1 MKHSELNTE
10 LRGYFENGDIP
21 TEDEFRKLIDAATD
35 NRTTFSLVAH
45 IFGMIVDCAV
55 TEPLADLNED
65 LAEALAQYQLTV
77 GESVLLYLQDNQSEN
92 GVYKFGYRQEDSG
105 VIATLTKQAIDEF
118 DGMLVKA
125 NRSKDN
131 DASFYHYVSNEA
143 GQNLQWEK
151 VENFDV
157 PDYYASSF
165 RNARFPESVDLT
177 QGGMSTNSV
186 LTAGRIV
193 GNGYD
198 ISNLNNASLPSQVDL
213 TVIADDSKVKAKYF
227 EGSGSLLTSLNAN
240 ELKGGQVPSDMLDFA
255 QITDIRD
262 GSSEKVLNADHGQWL
277 NQKVDRVA
285 NPLLSPVNVVCVETE
300 ADIDLSSAPNQ
311 IDGVT
316 LQSGDL
322 VLLTAQSNAAENRIW
337 QYEANAKLVEPDSAH
352 AILLRHGYAVEIQ
365 KGARH
370 QHKVFVLL
378 SRFENADGEIDN
390 GWQPSAQITLAGMGI
405 QVTNNQHAADI
416 ASSADVESERAYKL
430 LDAALFKQKLTA
442 SEQGITADYT
452 TKINEQKDRID
463 SILHA
468 SDADA
473 DSFKEIVDLI
483 NSIDTES
490 DAAFAT
496 YVLEND
502 ARSQKIEE
510 DLDGEIT
517 TRQQQVA
524 GLQSS
529 IQLEV
534 STRTAESA
542 NRYTKAESDQRF
554 LKSLNTKLVGQVD
567 ITEATFNGDMN
578 VTGAITATNDVTAYS
593 DERLK
598 SDIKNIEN
606 ALDIVNKLDGVT
618 FERVDFDDSR
628 RYTGLVAQQVKGVFP
643 EAVHQDGEYYSVAY
657 GNLVG
662 LLVESIK
669 ELNGKVAS
677 LQSKLVTLDSK

>member
-21 TEDEFRKLIDAATD
+21 TEDEFRKLIDASTD

-45 IFGMIVDCAV
+45 IFGMVVDCAI
-55 TEPLADLNED
+55 TEPLADLSED
-65 LAEALAQYQLTV
+65 LAEVLAQYQLV
-77 GESVLLYLQDNQSEN
+77 SGESVLLYLQDNPQEN
-92 GVYKFGYRQEDSG
+92 GVYTFGYSHGEGG
-105 VIATLTKQAIDEF
+105 VVATLTKQVIDEF
-118 DGMLVKA
+118 DGMLIKA

-131 DASFYHYVSNEA
+131 DASYYHYVTAPEEQS
-143 GQNLQWEK
+143 LQWEK

-157 PDYYASSF
+157 PDFYASSF
-165 RNARFPESVDLT
+165 RNARFPEVVDLT
-177 QGGMSTNSV
+177 QGGMAASSV

-193 GNGYD
+193 GNGND
-198 ISNLNNASLPSQVDL
+198 ITNLNNASLPAHIDL

-227 EGSGSLLTSLNAN
+227 EGNGNLLTSLNAN
-240 ELKGGQVPSDMLDFA
+240 ELKGGQVPPDMLDFA
-255 QITDIRD
+255 EISDMRD
-262 GSSEKVLNADHGQWL
+262 GSSVKVLNADHGQWL
-277 NQKVDRVA
+277 DQKMDRVA
-285 NPLLSPVNVVCVETE
+285 NPLLSEATIVCVETE
-300 ADIDLSSAPNQ
+300 ANIDLSAAPSQ
-311 IDGVT
+311 IDGIT
-316 LQSGDL
+316 LQAGDL
-322 VLLTAQSNAAENRIW
+322 VLLTAQSNAAENCIW
-337 QYEANAKLVEPDSAH
+337 QYEANAKFVEPDPAH
-352 AILLRHGYAVEIQ
+352 AIILRHGYAVEIHE
-365 KGARH
+365 GARH

-390 GWQPSAQITLAGMGI
+390 QWQATAQITLAGMGI

-416 ASSADVESERAYKL
+416 ATSADVEAERVHKL
-430 LDAALFKQKLTA
+430 LDAALFKQKLNA
-442 SEQGITADYT
+442 SEQGLTADYT
-452 TKINEQKDRID
+452 AKINEQKDRID

-529 IQLEV
+529 LQLEV
-534 STRTAESA
+534 STRIAEST

-554 LKSLNTKLVGQVD
+554 LKSLNTKLVGQVN
-567 ITEATFNGDMN
+567 ITEATFNGDLN
-578 VTGAITATNDVTAYS
+578 VTGAITATKDVTAFS

-598 SDIKNIEN
+598 ADIKPIEN
-606 ALDIVNKLDGVT
+606 ALEIVNKLDGVT
-618 FERVDFDDSR
+618 FERSDFDDNR
-628 RYTGLVAQQVKGVFP
+628 RYTGLIAQQVKGAFP
-643 EAVHQDGEYYSVAY
+643 EAVHQEGEYYSVAY

-677 LQSKLVTLDSK
+677 LQSKLVTLESK

>member
-45 IFGMIVDCAV
+45 IFGMVVDCAV

-65 LAEALAQYQLTV
+65 LAEVLAQYQLAV
-77 GESVLLYLQDNQSEN
+77 GESVLLYLQDKQSEN

-105 VIATLTKQAIDEF
+105 VIATLTKQTIDEF
-118 DGMLVKA
+118 DGMLIKA

-131 DASFYHYVSNEA
+131 DASFFHYVSNEV
-143 GQNLQWEK
+143 GQNPQWEK

-177 QGGMSTNSV
+177 QGGMSTSSV
-186 LTAGRIV
+186 LTADRIV

-227 EGSGSLLTSLNAN
+227 EGNGNLLTSLNAN
-240 ELKGGQVPSDMLDFA
+240 ELKGGQVPPDMLDFA
-255 QITDIRD
+255 HLTDIRD

-277 NQKVDRVA
+277 DQKMDRIA
-285 NPLLSPVNVVCVETE
+285 NPLLSSVNVACVETE
-300 ADIDLSSAPNQ
+300 ADLDLSSAPNQ

-337 QYEANAKLVEPDSAH
+337 QYQANAKLVEPDPAH

-365 KGARH
+365 EGARH
-370 QHKVFVLL
+370 QRKVFVLL

-390 GWQPSAQITLAGMGI
+390 EWQSSAQITLAGEGI

-416 ASSADVESERAYKL
+416 ASSADVEAERAYKL

-452 TKINEQKDRID
+452 AKINEQKDRID

-490 DAAFAT
+490 DDAFAT

-567 ITEATFNGDMN
+567 ITEATFNGDLN
-578 VTGAITATNDVTAYS
+578 VTGAITATNDVTAFS

-618 FERVDFDDSR
+618 FERVDFDDNR